1 MGVFKAFSMG
11 MWSAVRVKK
20 IIAFVFI
27 INLVFGLSLAV
38 PLYDTLHNS
47 FGNTEVR
54 NDMMHGFNYQ
64 WWIEFQHDNTGFV
77 TSFNPS
83 ITGIG
88 AVLNNIQALFY
99 GSFVNSL
106 YSPIFIMALIFMI
119 MNTFFTGGLLA
130 IYKSEEQFY
139 TMKEFF
145 KGCGKYFFKFLRLLL
160 ISLVLYVVVY
170 IWGRGLLDSLHG
182 YLTQNAGTERFVVI
196 LGFVKDIIIIF
207 VIFLINMIFDYAKVR
222 TVLEEGKWM
231 IIETLKSISFIFSN
245 FFRALLVYYLYA
257 LLGLIFIVLYWLG
270 HTYIPQVTIWMIV
283 AAIAVQQ
290 VYIIINIWVR
300 YSLLGSEMAF
310 YKGNTITEIET
321 GGEAGEESAETG
333 IM

>member
-1 MGVFKAFSMG
+1 
-11 MWSAVRVKK
+11 
-20 IIAFVFI
+20 
-27 INLVFGLSLAV
+27 
-38 PLYDTLHNS
+38 
-47 FGNTEVR
+47 
-54 NDMMHGFNYQ
+54 
-64 WWIEFQHDNTGFV
+64 
-77 TSFNPS
+77 
-83 ITGIG
+83 
-88 AVLNNIQALFY
+88 
-99 GSFVNSL
+99 
-106 YSPIFIMALIFMI
+106 
-119 MNTFFTGGLLA
+119 
-130 IYKSEEQFY
+130 
-139 TMKEFF
+139 MKEFF